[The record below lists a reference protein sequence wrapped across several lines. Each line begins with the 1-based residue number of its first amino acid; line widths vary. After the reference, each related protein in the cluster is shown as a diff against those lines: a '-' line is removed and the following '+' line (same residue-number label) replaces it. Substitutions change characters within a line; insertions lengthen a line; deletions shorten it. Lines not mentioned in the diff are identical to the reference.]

1 MKVYFTASTH
11 TDSSTKAKYDRILA
25 TLKKYH
31 VSITSGSHIPNSRV
45 ISKDQKRH
53 TDVDIFKRQKA
64 LIDASDCVCAE
75 VTHASL
81 GVGGEIVYALTQGKK
96 VLALLE
102 EGSDRK
108 LSPMLMGNPSD
119 NLFKTYYRLD
129 RLDYIIKDFVNFF
142 KKTSKR
148 KGKFIVIDGGDGS
161 GKGTQAQLLVDML
174 TKQGRNVRMY
184 DFPRYTSSFHGDV
197 VSRFLRGE
205 FGSADVVSPYLI
217 SLAYA
222 LDRASLKTEME
233 DFLSQGGWI
242 VSNRYTSAS
251 MGHQT
256 SRIKGVAAQK
266 KFLEWLY
273 TLEYKVHKIPKEDL
287 VIYLDVPAE
296 ISSDLILKKSARSYL
311 GKKMKKDISE
321 KNLTHQ
327 VETRKMFM
335 QLCKKYPH
343 WKRIDCV
350 DRVGHLRTIPEVH
363 TSILR
368 VINETF
374 GKSKIQT

>member
-1 MKVYFTASTH
+1 
-11 TDSSTKAKYDRILA
+11 
-25 TLKKYH
+25 
-31 VSITSGSHIPNSRV
+31 
-45 ISKDQKRH
+45 
-53 TDVDIFKRQKA
+53 
-64 LIDASDCVCAE
+64 
-75 VTHASL
+75 
-81 GVGGEIVYALTQGKK
+81 
-96 VLALLE
+96 
-102 EGSDRK
+102 
-108 LSPMLMGNPSD
+108 
-119 NLFKTYYRLD
+119 
-129 RLDYIIKDFVNFF
+129 
-142 KKTSKR
+142 
-148 KGKFIVIDGGDGS
+148 
-161 GKGTQAQLLVDML
+161 
-174 TKQGRNVRMY
+174 MY

-222 LDRASLKTEME
+222 LDRASLKSEME
-233 DFLSQGGWI
+233 DFLGKGGWI

-296 ISSDLILKKSARSYL
+296 ISSDLILKKSKRTYL
-311 GKKMKKDISE
+311 GTKMKKDISE

-343 WKRIDCV
+343 WKRINCV
-350 DRVGHLRTIPEVH
+350 DQTGNLRTIPEVH
-363 TSILR
+363 ASILAL
-368 VINETF
+368 VKETL
-374 GKSKIQT
+374 GK

>member
-11 TDSSTKAKYDRILA
+11 TDFSTKAKYARILA

-31 VSITSGSHIPNSRV
+31 VTITSGSQIPNSKT
-45 ISKDQKRH
+45 IKIDQQKH
-53 TDVDIFKRQKA
+53 ADIDIFKRQKA

-119 NLFKTYYRLD
+119 NLYKTYYRVE
-129 RLDYIIKDFVNFF
+129 RLDYIIKDFVQFF
-142 KKTSKR
+142 KKTSGR

-161 GKGTQAQLLVDML
+161 GKGTQAQLLVDAL
-174 TKQGRNVRMY
+174 TLQGHKVRMY
-184 DFPRYTSSFHGDV
+184 DFPRYMSSFHGDV

-233 DFLSQGGWI
+233 DFLDQGGWI

-256 SRIKGVAAQK
+256 SRIKGTAAQK

-287 VIYLDVPAE
+287 VIYLDVPAA
-296 ISSDLILKKSARSYL
+296 ISSNLVLKKSTRAYL
-311 GKKMKKDISE
+311 GKKMKKDINE
-321 KNLTHQ
+321 NNLNHQ
-327 VETRKMFM
+327 IAAREMFM
-335 QLCKKYPH
+335 YLCKKYSH
-343 WKRIDCV
+343 WRHIDCI
-350 DRVGHLRTIPEVH
+350 DSAGCLRSIPAVH
-363 TSILR
+363 TTIME
-368 VINETF
+368 VIQKAF
-374 GKSKIQT
+374 V

>member
-1 MKVYFTASTH
+1 MKVYFTASTNVAPEI
-11 TDSSTKAKYDRILA
+11 KAKYARIIA
-25 TLKKYH
+25 SLKKYR
-31 VSITSGSHIPNSRV
+31 VTITSGEHIPDSRTLL
-45 ISKDQKRH
+45 KDQKKH
-53 TDVDIFKRQKA
+53 TDAAIFKRQKA

-75 VTHASL
+75 VTHASV

-108 LSPMLMGNPSD
+108 LSPMLLGNPSD
-119 NLFKTYYRLD
+119 NLFKTYYRVE
-129 RLDYIIKDFVNFF
+129 RLNYIIKEFIEFF
-142 KKTSKR
+142 KKSSTR

-161 GKGTQAQLLVDML
+161 GKGTQAQLLVDDL
-174 TKQGRNVRMY
+174 KSQGHTVRMY

-205 FGSADVVSPYLI
+205 FGNADVVSPYLI

-256 SRIKGVAAQK
+256 SRIAGASAQK

-273 TLEYKVHKIPKEDL
+273 TLEYKVHKIPKEDM
-287 VIYLDVPAE
+287 VIYLDVPAQ
-296 ISSDLILKKSARSYL
+296 ISSRLVLKKSARSYL
-311 GKKMKKDISE
+311 GKKMKKDINE
-321 KNLTHQ
+321 NNLKHQ
-327 VETRKMFM
+327 IETRQMFM
-335 QLCKKYPH
+335 RLCKRYPH

-350 DRVGHLRTIPEVH
+350 DRGGRLLSIPVVH
-363 TSILR
+363 SQILK
-368 VINETF
+368 VVKKLT
-374 GKSKIQT
+374 

>member
-1 MKVYFTASTH
+1 MKVYFTAATN
-11 TDSSTKAKYDRILA
+11 TDPATREKYAHILRS
-25 TLKKYH
+25 LKKYH
-31 VSITSGSHIPNSRV
+31 VTITSGTQIADARTLEQ
-45 ISKDQKRH
+45 DQKQH
-53 TDVDIFKRQKA
+53 ADTDIFKRQKA

-75 VTHASL
+75 VTHASI

-119 NLFKTYYRLD
+119 NLYKTFYCID
-129 RLDYIIKDFVNFF
+129 RLDYIIKDFLDFF
-142 KKTSKR
+142 TKTTRR

-161 GKGTQAQLLVDML
+161 GKGTQAKLLLETL
-174 TKQGRNVRMY
+174 TEQGHLVRMY
-184 DFPRYTSSFHGDV
+184 DFPRYTSSFHGEV
-197 VSRFLRGE
+197 ISRFLRGE

-287 VIYLDVPAE
+287 VVYLDVPAM
-296 ISSDLILKKSARSYL
+296 ISSDLVSQKSTRSYL
-311 GKKMKKDISE
+311 GKKMKKDINES
-321 KNLTHQ
+321 NLLHQ
-327 VETRKMFM
+327 IDARKMFM

-343 WKRIDCV
+343 WRRIDCIDAKHQLRSIESVHDMIVKTV
-350 DRVGHLRTIPEVH
+350 DEA
-363 TSILR
+363 
-368 VINETF
+368 F
-374 GKSKIQT
+374 A